1 MKLRNRIEL
10 FDEYGEKRE
19 FEVVAT
25 FGLDDVDYAILI
37 PIDQSGEGT
46 WLFRMEKDDKGE
58 LLLKIVEDDQ
68 EIKDAYSAYESLMKE
83 KMQ

>member
-1 MKLRNRIEL
+1 M
-10 FDEYGEKRE
+10 
-19 FEVVAT
+19 
-25 FGLDDVDYAILI
+25 DYAILI

-46 WLFRMEKDDKGE
+46 WLFRMEKDEEGE

-83 KMQ
+83 RMQ